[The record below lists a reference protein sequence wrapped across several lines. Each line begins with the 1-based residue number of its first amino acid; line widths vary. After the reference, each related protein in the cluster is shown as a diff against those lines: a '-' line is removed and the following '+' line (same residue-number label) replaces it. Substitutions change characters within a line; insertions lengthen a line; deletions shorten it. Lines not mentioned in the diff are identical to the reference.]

1 MINPQ
6 LPLAIYLPYQI
17 QSLVYFYVDVNPPS
31 VDDFPQIVSNR
42 ITRVKPIN
50 VGFLSLFVCFFNRRL
65 LVEIIKENI

>member
-50 VGFLSLFVCFFNRRL
+50 VGFLSHFFS
-65 LVEIIKENI
+65 IAGF